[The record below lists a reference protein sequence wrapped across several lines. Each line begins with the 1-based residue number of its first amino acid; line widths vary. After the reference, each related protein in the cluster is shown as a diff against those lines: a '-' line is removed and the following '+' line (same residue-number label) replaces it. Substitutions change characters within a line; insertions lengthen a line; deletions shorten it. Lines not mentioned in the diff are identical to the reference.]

1 MGLLARQEVAV
12 HPGAMHKW
20 SRLGKKISASSI
32 AAALI
37 IGVAVSMGLGLRAEE
52 LLATTI
58 LFTLAGM
65 SASKSIDANILI
77 VSGKTKQFGMA
88 NLAASATICIGI
100 VIAFLSG
107 VLSLWMVIALNA
119 LSLIAQMILIVVPSS
134 KLLKNT
140 PATVSRPEGIPA
152 LVRRAGRAWRSQI
165 VEALAVRGDSI
176 LLMTQ
181 AGVHIVGLY
190 AVVALIPQIA
200 YQVFQTVIQ
209 HSYAAA
215 PLLRLRERTRLLWQV
230 CVLLSVPLVIM
241 AALMALVF
249 VPTLFGPSFVES
261 LDWLM
266 PACLVTIGLA
276 SLAPVL
282 QHFAISD
289 RDSWFPFALI
299 GCGGI
304 AALCGVAVGSAF
316 GLLILAIMFFTT
328 GGLYVYFVA
337 GPRLFSV
344 SWRSIAKLFR
354 GNS

>member
-1 MGLLARQEVAV
+1 M
-12 HPGAMHKW
+12 
-20 SRLGKKISASSI
+20 
-32 AAALI
+32 
-37 IGVAVSMGLGLRAEE
+37 SMGLGLRAEE
-52 LLATTI
+52 LFATTA

-77 VSGKTKQFGMA
+77 VSGKTRQFGAA
-88 NLAASATICIGI
+88 NLASSATICAGI
-100 VIAFLSG
+100 LIAFLAG

-119 LSLIAQMILIVVPSS
+119 LSLVAQMILIVVPSS
-134 KLLKNT
+134 KLLKGT
-140 PATVSRPEGIPA
+140 PPTVSSTEGIPA
-152 LVRRAGRAWRSQI
+152 LIRRAGRAWRSQI

-181 AGVHIVGLY
+181 ASVHIVGLY

-209 HSYAAA
+209 HSYGAA

-230 CVLLSVPLVIM
+230 CVLLSVPLVAVAGM
-241 AALMALVF
+241 AALVF

-261 LDWLM
+261 LEWLV

-282 QHFAISD
+282 QHFAISE
-289 RDSWFPFALI
+289 RDAWFPWALI
-299 GCGGI
+299 CSGGV
-304 AALCGVAVGSAF
+304 AALCGVAAGSAF
-316 GLLILAIMFFTT
+316 GLLILALLFFTT
-328 GGLYVYFVA
+328 GALYVYFVA

-344 SWRSIAKLFR
+344 SWKSIAKLFR